1 MTNITYNMAYTEVLE
16 ILKQL
21 PESEL
26 NKIPSKEIEYLE
38 NNRDKKY
45 SFTYNQEKTIEE
57 QAISRKANAILVSYF
72 SKYFIN
78 NAQRQK
84 LDEILTRNQQIVEN
98 ETRKKYNPENI
109 FSKKENETKF
119 VQVIPYKKSVFRT
132 IIEKI
137 KKFFHK

>member
-45 SFTYNQEKTIEE
+45 SFTYNPEKTIEE

-98 ETRKKYNPENI
+98 EARKKYNPENI
-109 FSKKENETKF
+109 FHKKENETKF

-137 KKFFHK
+137 KKIFHK

>member
-45 SFTYNQEKTIEE
+45 SFTYNPKKTIEE

-109 FSKKENETKF
+109 FPKKENETKF